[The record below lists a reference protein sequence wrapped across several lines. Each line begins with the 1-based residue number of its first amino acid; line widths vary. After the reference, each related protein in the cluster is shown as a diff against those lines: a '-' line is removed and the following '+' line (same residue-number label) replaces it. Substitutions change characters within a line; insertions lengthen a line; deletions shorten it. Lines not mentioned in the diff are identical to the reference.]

1 MTPQGSG
8 DNKPDGHSN
17 AAEGHRRALG
27 AFAERLAAGWLE
39 RAGYRIVGRNVRA
52 GPGEIDIV
60 ALKDGQTVLVEVRA
74 RREGDLG
81 SALWS
86 ITPAKRRH
94 LLAAAEQFLADHSD
108 LPQEARIDLVAVT
121 LDRSGKVMD
130 VQIVENAIEG

>member
-1 MTPQGSG
+1 MPQPRADDRNRSS
-8 DNKPDGHSN
+8 DR
-17 AAEGHRRALG
+17 RRALG
-27 AFAERLAAGWLE
+27 AFAERLAAGRLE
-39 RAGYRIVGRNVRA
+39 NAGYQIVGRNVRA

-94 LLAAAEQFLADHSD
+94 LLVAAEQFLAAHPE

-121 LDRSGKVMD
+121 LDRGGKVTD
-130 VQIVENAIEG
+130 IEIVENAVEG

>member
-1 MTPQGSG
+1 MTQNHDDKRPAAAGPPRR
-8 DNKPDGHSN
+8 PDT
-17 AAEGHRRALG
+17 RRALG
-27 AFAERLAAGWLE
+27 AFAERLAAGRLE
-39 RAGYRIVGRNVRA
+39 RAGYRIVGRNARA

-94 LLAAAEQFLADHSD
+94 LLTAAEQFLAEHPE
-108 LPQEARIDLVAVT
+108 LPQEARIDLAAVT
-121 LDRSGKVMD
+121 LDRTGKVID

>member
-1 MTPQGSG
+1 VTPARGSG
-8 DNKPDGHSN
+8 AKPGAN
-17 AAEGHRRALG
+17 GRARTVRRALG
-27 AFAERLAAGWLE
+27 AFAERLAAGRLE
-39 RAGYRIVGRNVRA
+39 NAGYRIVGRNVRA
-52 GPGEIDIV
+52 GPGEIDLV

-94 LLAAAEQFLADHSD
+94 LLVAAAQFLAEHPE

-121 LDRSGKVMD
+121 LDRAGKVIGL
-130 VQIVENAIEG
+130 QIVENAIEG